1 MILPEGTNVIKAGEK
16 IQIVSLHPGE
26 AI

>member
-1 MILPEGTNVIKAGEK
+1 MILPAGSKVIKAGEK